1 MTKVQLSNDP
11 TIANELVKFL
21 SLNSEFEKVKQIKLD
36 NVELKAELKN
46 AHKDIKEAVKS
57 VSTMNNKLDQYK
69 STIESLKKR
78 LTTLE
83 NKRQRRDNAED
94 NE

>member
-11 TIANELVKFL
+11 TIANEVVKFL
-21 SLNSEFEKVKQIKLD
+21 SLNSKFEKVKQIELD
-36 NVELKAELKN
+36 NVELKTEFKN

-78 LTTLE
+78 FTILE
-83 NKRQRRDNAED
+83 NKCQSRDNAED
-94 NE
+94 N